1 MNEAFK
7 ILVIIVSSVLSLF
20 LIVCIAAV
28 VTVTRLLKDVRRL
41 VQKAEKLVESTEAV
55 GEALRHAKGPLFLF
69 KLIQGIVGATKKENK
84 EG

>member
-20 LIVCIAAV
+20 LIVCIVAV
-28 VTVTRLLKDVRRL
+28 ITITRLLKDVRLL

-55 GEALRHAKGPLFLF
+55 GEALRHVKGPLFLF